1 MWTTPSL
8 EDPLKLPESDDNI
21 LSLFNNNDRA
31 KDLGFH
37 SSESEYISLDRLED
51 RNRGAMVS
59 YESEC
64 ITLEIWRNHF
74 CLTIVMFVSAI
85 IQSPT
90 KYSESVG

>member
-8 EDPLKLPESDDNI
+8 EDPLKLPENDDNI

-37 SSESEYISLDRLED
+37 SSESEYISLDKLED

-59 YESEC
+59 SFKVVQ
-64 ITLEIWRNHF
+64 INFFT
-74 CLTIVMFVSAI
+74 
-85 IQSPT
+85 
-90 KYSESVG
+90 

>member
-8 EDPLKLPESDDNI
+8 EDPLKLPDGDDNI

-37 SSESEYISLDRLED
+37 SSDSEYISLDRLED

-59 YESEC
+59 NE
-64 ITLEIWRNHF
+64 
-74 CLTIVMFVSAI
+74 
-85 IQSPT
+85 
-90 KYSESVG
+90 KYDMVDSLYHATSFQFNL

>member
-8 EDPLKLPESDDNI
+8 EDPLKLPDSDDNI

-37 SSESEYISLDRLED
+37 SSESEYISLDKLED

-59 YESEC
+59 NILS
-64 ITLEIWRNHF
+64 
-74 CLTIVMFVSAI
+74 FVTCK
-85 IQSPT
+85 T
-90 KYSESVG
+90 KRLKT